1 MTGKVKMTAAD
12 YIDRASELTGRALS
26 WLTLLMVLVS
36 VVIVVLRYA
45 FDSGYIWLQESLT
58 WMHALVF
65 MIGAGYTL
73 KCEEHVRVDVFYRD
87 MSERRKAL
95 VNALGVMVFLLPLC
109 LFLAYISFDYAARAW
124 ALREI
129 SRDAG
134 GLPYP
139 AVPLLK
145 SVLLL
150 MPLVVGL
157 QGIALLLR
165 SLRTLRQA

>member
-1 MTGKVKMTAAD
+1 MTEKAGMTVAD
-12 YIDRASELTGRALS
+12 RLDRVSEITGRAMS
-26 WLTLLMVLVS
+26 WMTLLMVLVTL
-36 VVIVVLRYA
+36 VIVVLRYV
-45 FDSGYIWLQESLT
+45 FDEGYIWLQESLT

-73 KCEEHVRVDVFYRD
+73 KWEEHVRVDVFYRD
-87 MSERRKAL
+87 MSERRQAI
-95 VNALGVMVFLLPLC
+95 VNAAGVILFLLPLC
-109 LFLAYISFDYAARAW
+109 LFMAYISFDYVARAW
-124 ALREI
+124 DLREI

-157 QGIALLLR
+157 QGIALLVR
-165 SLRTLRQA
+165 SLRTLRQS

>member
-1 MTGKVKMTAAD
+1 MIVKAKTTAAD
-12 YIDRASELTGRALS
+12 HIDRASELTGRAMS
-26 WLTLLMVLVS
+26 WLTLLMVLVTL
-36 VVIVVLRYA
+36 VIVVLRYV
-45 FDSGYIWLQESLT
+45 FDEGYIWLQEALI

-73 KCEEHVRVDVFYRD
+73 KHEEHVRVDVFYRD
-87 MSERRKAL
+87 MSDRRKAI
-95 VNALGVMVFLLPLC
+95 VDAVGVILFLLPLC
-109 LFLAYISFDYAARAW
+109 LFIAYISFDYAARAW

-165 SLRTLRQA
+165 SLRTLRQH

>member
-1 MTGKVKMTAAD
+1 MIVKAKTTAAD
-12 YIDRASELTGRALS
+12 HIDRTSELTGRAVS
-26 WLTLLMVLVS
+26 WLTLLMVLVTL
-36 VVIVVLRYA
+36 VIVVLRYV
-45 FDSGYIWLQESLT
+45 FDEGYIWLQEALI

-73 KCEEHVRVDVFYRD
+73 KHEEHVRVDVFYRD
-87 MSERRKAL
+87 MSDRRKAI
-95 VNALGVMVFLLPLC
+95 VDAVGVILFLLPLC
-109 LFLAYISFDYAARAW
+109 LFIAYISFDYAARAW

-165 SLRTLRQA
+165 SLRTMRQH

>member
-1 MTGKVKMTAAD
+1 MTDKAQKTAAEC
-12 YIDRASELTGRALS
+12 IDRASEMTGRAVS
-26 WLTLLMVLVS
+26 WLTLLMVLVTL
-36 VVIVVLRYA
+36 VIVVLRYV
-45 FDSGYIWLQESLT
+45 FDEGYIWLQESLT

-65 MIGAGYTL
+65 MLGAGYTL
-73 KCEEHVRVDVFYRD
+73 KWEEHVRVDVFYRD
-87 MSERRKAL
+87 MSERRQAI
-95 VNALGVMVFLLPLC
+95 VNAAGVILFLLPLC
-109 LFLAYISFDYAARAW
+109 LFMAYISFDYAARAW

-157 QGIALLLR
+157 QGTALLLR
-165 SLRTLRQA
+165 SLRTLKQD

>member
-1 MTGKVKMTAAD
+1 MTGKAKMTAAD
-12 YIDRASELTGRALS
+12 RIDRASELTGRAVS
-26 WLTLLMVLVS
+26 WLTLFMVLVTL
-36 VVIVVLRYA
+36 VIVVLRYA
-45 FDSGYIWLQESLT
+45 FDEGYIWLQESLV

-87 MSERRKAL
+87 MSERRQAI
-95 VNALGVMVFLLPLC
+95 VNAVGVIAFLLPLC
-109 LFLAYISFDYAARAW
+109 LFMAYISFDYAARAW
-124 ALREI
+124 AVREI

-150 MPLVVGL
+150 MPLAVGL
-157 QGIALLLR
+157 QGVALLLR
-165 SLRTLRQA
+165 SLRTLRQD

>member
-1 MTGKVKMTAAD
+1 MTETIAD
-12 YIDRASELTGRALS
+12 RLDRASEITGRTVS
-26 WLTLLMVLVS
+26 WLTLLMVLVTL
-36 VVIVVLRYA
+36 VIVVLRYV
-45 FDSGYIWLQESLT
+45 FDEGYIWLQESLT

-65 MIGAGYTL
+65 MLGAGYTL
-73 KCEEHVRVDVFYRD
+73 KCEDHVRVDVFYRD
-87 MSERRKAL
+87 MSERRQAI
-95 VNALGVMVFLLPLC
+95 VNAAGVILFLLPLC
-109 LFLAYISFDYAARAW
+109 LFMAYISFDYAARAW
-124 ALREI
+124 ELREI

-165 SLRTLRQA
+165 SLRTLRQS